1 MAIVQETTG
10 LGGGF
15 SPSLTWSSIQML
27 RGSRAYMDVIEN
39 PELLLA
45 LCEKIYDSQLDY
57 YDPYWVELIEK
68 HQSEGV
74 QVIAVNGS

>member
-1 MAIVQETTG
+1 
-10 LGGGF
+10 
-15 SPSLTWSSIQML
+15 
-27 RGSRAYMDVIEN
+27 MDVIEN